1 VHYGTFRIVVLNQ
14 GGAPPTIS
22 INQFTGRVSTW
33 ALLNMQSLII
43 KFTNTSA
50 FRAYLK
56 SRGLETKDNYLNGG
70 MVGKSKNH

>member
-1 VHYGTFRIVVLNQ
+1 
-14 GGAPPTIS
+14 
-22 INQFTGRVSTW
+22 
-33 ALLNMQSLII
+33 MQSLII

-70 MVGKSKNH
+70 MVGKSKNHWFRGSRICNLNPEYRILFWNNLLGANWADRAEV